1 MNIVFLPGDIHI
13 LEPQNILGQTED
25 YNINMFCFT
34 PKNVELNSR
43 MEKMVG
49 CPGVRIICPNGE
61 ISTCKLLFQGTVS
74 YSAGRGLVRNKY
86 QHHLKLAC
94 FCHDIDKKCVH
105 LVVNNN
111 HTLTDALKFC
121 IKVTILLSST
131 STSGQLTIDCCICFH
146 LVIHY
151 LPSSAFNLRI

>member
-25 YNINMFCFT
+25 YKINMFCFT

-111 HTLTDALKFC
+111 HTPNNQRVFFLCQICEDYF
-121 IKVTILLSST
+121 LSYYQRRKSLINT
-131 STSGQLTIDCCICFH
+131 SQYCFT
-146 LVIHY
+146 LIF
-151 LPSSAFNLRI
+151 L